1 MPRPQLPVG
10 TWGAIRREQA
20 GPRSWRAR
28 ARFRDYDGV
37 TRDVEASGK
46 TGPAAEN
53 ALRTKLRDR
62 STPNNDDITPDTKID
77 RLADLWL
84 DDMKAGDDAVP
95 QTIDRYTDAIRIVI
109 KPALGKLRIR
119 EASAGRLD
127 RCLKPL
133 SQKHPAKAK
142 LAKTVLGQMLAM
154 AIRHDALTN
163 NPIRG
168 VGRLHKSERTVK
180 ALTDEDLDAV
190 RAAIRGWQAD
200 SGASGPPRSDD
211 LADIVDLLL
220 ATGAR
225 IGEVLAIRWSDL
237 DLDATPASLTISG
250 TLVYVK
256 GKGLFRQAWTKSNAG
271 YRTIFLPKFAVD
283 MLLRRQA
290 SAVHNV
296 HDAVFCSRKG
306 TWRYPNNVRR
316 QWRQA
321 RKDTNLEWVI
331 PHTFRKTVATVIDR
345 EATTKAATA
354 QLGHSSEEMTNT
366 YYIEKARV
374 APDNSDLLETLGART

>member
-10 TWGAIRREQA
+10 TWGTIRREQT
-20 GPRSWRAR
+20 GPHSWRAR

-53 ALRTKLRDR
+53 ALRAKVRDR

-84 DDMKAGDDAVP
+84 DDMKAGDEAVP
-95 QTIDRYTDAIRIVI
+95 QTIDRYDDAIRNVI

-154 AIRHDALTN
+154 AIRHDALTT

-180 ALTDEDLDAV
+180 ALTGEDLDSV
-190 RAAIRGWQAD
+190 RAAIRAWQAE
-200 SGASGPPRSDD
+200 SGTSGPRRSDD

-237 DLDATPASLTISG
+237 DLHATPASLTISG

-271 YRTIFLPKFAVD
+271 YRTVFLPKFAVE
-283 MLLRRQA
+283 MLLRRKTA
-290 SAVHNV
+290 AVQNV

-321 RKDTNLEWVI
+321 RTDTNLEWVI

-345 EATTKAATA
+345 AVNTKAATA

-374 APDNSDLLETLGART
+374 APDNSDLLETLGAHN